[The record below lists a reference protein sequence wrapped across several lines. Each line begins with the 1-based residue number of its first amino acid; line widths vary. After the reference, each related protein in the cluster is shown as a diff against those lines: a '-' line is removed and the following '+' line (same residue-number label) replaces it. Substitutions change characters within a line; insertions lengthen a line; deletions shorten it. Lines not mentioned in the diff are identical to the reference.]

1 MITKEEK
8 EKYDID
14 YQKKNM
20 KHFSFW
26 LNKKKDAELI
36 EWLEQNDDNL
46 TTSKHIKDVL
56 RKAMNDEKNIS

>member
-1 MITKEEK
+1 MVAKEEK

-26 LNKKKDAELI
+26 LNKKKDAALI
-36 EWLEQNDDNL
+36 DWLEQKGNP
-46 TTSKHIKDVL
+46 TVSKHIKDVL
-56 RKAMNDEKNIS
+56 RKAMNDEKNIT

>member
-1 MITKEEK
+1 MLTKEEK

-36 EWLEQNDDNL
+36 DWLEQKGNP
-46 TTSKHIKDVL
+46 TVSKHIKTVL
-56 RKAMNDEKNIS
+56 RKVMNDEKHIT

>member
-36 EWLEQNDDNL
+36 EWLEQPNGH

-56 RKAMNDEKNIS
+56 RKAMNDERNIN

>member
-1 MITKEEK
+1 MFTKEEK

-36 EWLEQNDDNL
+36 EWLEQNNSRG
-46 TTSKHIKDVL
+46 TSKHIKDVL
-56 RKAMNDEKNIS
+56 RKAMNDDKKVN